1 MPKLRIN
8 KGDFNRVLL
17 TETTPYEV
25 PVTFNN
31 DGFYEHVRSND
42 ENVKNFLDKIRK
54 NNNWKIPLSYK
65 IKKDTLGARS
75 LSLPHPTS
83 QLEYVDFYNYERI

>member
-54 NNNWKIPLSYK
+54 NNNWKILRLRNWFNK
-65 IKKDTLGARS
+65 IKNNKSVGNK
-75 LSLPHPTS
+75 PK
-83 QLEYVDFYNYERI
+83 